1 MWRQGVGWKEQAQEG
16 REEERDGEREV
27 PQLRHARAKER
38 KILANPMNWQ
48 CNELI
53 GNSS

>member
-1 MWRQGVGWKEQAQEG
+1 MWRQGVGWEEQAQGG

-27 PQLRHARAKER
+27 PQLGVMGER
-38 KILANPMNWQ
+38 KKSLQTPMNWQ